1 MYLCL
6 AGRERCRLTFFKLQ
20 VTMLEV
26 GVYLYF
32 NLQWKNMGWKGVATW
47 TALHMMK
54 DKYYFPKIWIH
65 LYVCRLCL
73 CIHTYLWYVLGL
85 SANVF
90 PTVVIVLKVHM
101 LLNFQCKDSPLPCLW
116 WALTS
121 FPAWEDMRPPRPH
134 QWGTTVESSSL
145 RPRLGSSGL
154 SFTSHK
160 TEGISRGTSD

>member
-1 MYLCL
+1 MPMYLCL
-6 AGRERCRLTFFKLQ
+6 GGRERCRLTFFKLQ
-20 VTMLEV
+20 VTMLKV

-101 LLNFQCKDSPLPCLW
+101 LLNFQCKDSPLPMSLMSLNQLLCLGGHEASTSTPMRNHSGELIAEAKTW
-116 WALTS
+116 KFRPQLHLT
-121 FPAWEDMRPPRPH
+121 
-134 QWGTTVESSSL
+134 QN
-145 RPRLGSSGL
+145 
-154 SFTSHK
+154 
-160 TEGISRGTSD
+160 RGHL